1 MDQWKNQ
8 QFGDLLQAVGL
19 LTAEVRDLAADNRQ
33 MRADLEAMRGQ
44 QHATNQLTSVLKL
57 TTTPTIS
64 SATLTVTPPPL
75 PTSSTMWPSRALLEA
90 MRELPFLHDY
100 PSLAGFAIP
109 DFRYPVLACV
119 YPGNTIFDPVPPTI
133 LFANAAMCRLSG
145 YTFRELVGALV
156 TKVVVMQESARLKMG
171 PFLSN
176 KDPLSLSPV
185 YSFNTLIRSRSGR
198 LWRTLADSTQFF
210 FGQNGTPKHIVVN
223 LTQWEEGHLRE
234 GEVID
239 HWEGMTSGPSFRS
252 TWTAS
257 PSPAPTAA
265 AADEPPAPPT
275 LAPEIPTSCGR
286 HCRPGRSPMMMMM
299 LMATAASPPP
309 RRHHHRP
316 GLRVR
321 LRRRRR
327 RWR

>member
-1 MDQWKNQ
+1 
-8 QFGDLLQAVGL
+8 
-19 LTAEVRDLAADNRQ
+19 

-109 DFRYPVLACV
+109 DFRHATLVKVAADKYPVLACV

-234 GEVID
+234 GELPLDLDRLAFARAHGRCGRRATCSTNASAGDTHKLWPALPARAIAD
-239 HWEGMTSGPSFRS
+239 DDDDANGDGSFSSSSSSSSSSRS
-252 TWTAS
+252 S
-257 PSPAPTAA
+257 SPPSPPT
-265 AADEPPAPPT
+265 E
-275 LAPEIPTSCGR
+275 E
-286 HCRPGRSPMMMMM
+286 
-299 LMATAASPPP
+299 MALILQLLDSSY
-309 RRHHHRP
+309 
-316 GLRVR
+316 L
-321 LRRRRR
+321 
-327 RWR
+327 